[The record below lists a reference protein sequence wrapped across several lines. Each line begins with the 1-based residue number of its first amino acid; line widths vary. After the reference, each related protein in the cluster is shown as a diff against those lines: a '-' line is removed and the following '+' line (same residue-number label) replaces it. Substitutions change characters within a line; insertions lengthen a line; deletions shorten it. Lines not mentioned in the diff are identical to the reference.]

1 MFALSFSS
9 VTFHTKTSLTS
20 LPADISQTAVCICMR
35 ATRGEQPTR
44 LLLEKSRTEE
54 AKRSKGTLTG
64 KHPSI
69 ASGLLCFLSTAS
81 YRPIPLRPL
90 FFLDNCV
97 LLLQLLTKKNRF
109 ISSRLVG
116 VLFLW
121 HERTRTR
128 TPLVMWL
135 SARSL
140 FLRVW
145 QPKRLFF
152 FGRARLRLVCVRFK
166 APSRARPSAMVL
178 WCNDAWEGRWGI
190 CQWATFDQ
198 FLAMFFFCV
207 YLFFDSDAVWI
218 AKNCIRNIF
227 FGMQF
232 EIRWE
237 KEMSF
242 FSFLKCI
249 SIQIN

>member
-9 VTFHTKTSLTS
+9 VKFHTKTSLTS

-64 KHPSI
+64 KDPSI

-90 FFLDNCV
+90 FFFDNCV

-109 ISSRLVG
+109 ISSRLIG

-121 HERTRTR
+121 HELTRTR
-128 TPLVMWL
+128 TPFVMWL

-140 FLRVW
+140 FLSVW
-145 QPKRLFF
+145 QPKRHFFF
-152 FGRARLRLVCVRFK
+152 FGVRGSGLFAFALKRRQGQGRPRLCCD
-166 APSRARPSAMVL
+166 AMTREKCGEESVNGL
-178 WCNDAWEGRWGI
+178 LLTSFGQCLIYLSIYGQWCRVN
-190 CQWATFDQ
+190 
-198 FLAMFFFCV
+198 
-207 YLFFDSDAVWI
+207 S
-218 AKNCIRNIF
+218 
-227 FGMQF
+227 
-232 EIRWE
+232 
-237 KEMSF
+237 
-242 FSFLKCI
+242 
-249 SIQIN
+249 